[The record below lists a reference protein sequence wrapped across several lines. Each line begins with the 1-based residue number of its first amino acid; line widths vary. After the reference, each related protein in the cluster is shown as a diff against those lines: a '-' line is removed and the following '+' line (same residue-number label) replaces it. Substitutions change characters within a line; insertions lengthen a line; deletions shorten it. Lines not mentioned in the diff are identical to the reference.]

1 MSNLLIHKWDYKPN
15 HWIQNLHIQKSL
27 IETLAKIKQGT
38 MNSKAQLNSFNVGQV
53 LLMFG
58 FKISLAKKWT
68 LP

>member
-38 MNSKAQLNSFNVGQV
+38 MNNKAKLNSFNLG
-53 LLMFG
+53 
-58 FKISLAKKWT
+58 KCY
-68 LP
+68 